1 MEAGSPVKVEEDLM
15 DRIFAAL
22 TILVA
27 LQAPAFGQPDPAPA
41 GSQTDS
47 RAAALVSA
55 PELFSD
61 GPIAELEALV
71 AEALSRAPALAAKR
85 AEIEARR
92 EMETPAG
99 ALPDPMVEAT
109 LQNVGFEP
117 SVGSEEMS
125 MLGVQARQGLPYP
138 GKRAAAR
145 EVARAE
151 TEQWRADLAALE
163 RQVAAEVRS
172 LYARIWALDREREA
186 LAAAEELVQ
195 LLEEIAH
202 SRYSAGKGDQEGVL
216 KIQVQKLLVAES
228 VGDLVKERRTLVAEI
243 NRWRDRPGDTP
254 FADIRLLPKA
264 RPIASDAER
273 LALAGSAEVRRAV
286 AGVTAAE
293 RRVELAR
300 LELQPNFSANAG
312 LASRGGYDPVVSLGF
327 GVELP
332 IWRRQKQLPM
342 LRAAEHALEAARRQQ
357 SDVEATVRA
366 EASSQL
372 AAWLNADE
380 QANLYRQGILPQTS
394 AALAAARGAYLTG
407 RGDFSTVIEDFNLW
421 LEVRVALAR
430 READRFVASVAFDRL
445 AGTGPL
451 LAGVKE

>member
-1 MEAGSPVKVEEDLM
+1 M
-15 DRIFAAL
+15 DRILPAL

-27 LQAPAFGQPDPAPA
+27 LQAPAFGQPEPAPA
-41 GSQTDS
+41 ETRNTS
-47 RAAALVSA
+47 RAIGIVSA

-61 GPIAELEALV
+61 GPVAELEALV
-71 AEALSRAPALAAKR
+71 AEVLSRAPALAAKR

-92 EMETPAG
+92 EREAPAG

-125 MLGVQARQGLPYP
+125 MVGVQARQGLPYP

-145 EVARAE
+145 DVALAE
-151 TEQWRADLAALE
+151 TERARADLFALE
-163 RQVAAEVRS
+163 RQVAAEIRS
-172 LYARIWALDREREA
+172 LYARVWALDREREA
-186 LAAAEELVQ
+186 LAAADELVQ

-202 SRYSAGKGDQEGVL
+202 SRYAAGEGDQEGVL
-216 KIQVQKLLVAES
+216 KIQVQELRIAES
-228 VGDLVKERRTLVAEI
+228 FGDLAKERRTLVAEL
-243 NRWRDRPGDTP
+243 NRWLDRPGDAP
-254 FADIRLLPKA
+254 LADTRLLPRA
-264 RPIASDAER
+264 RPIGADAER
-273 LALAGSAEVRRAV
+273 LALAGSAEVRRAQAAV
-286 AGVTAAE
+286 VAAE
-293 RRVELAR
+293 RRVAVAR
-300 LELQPNFSANAG
+300 LELKPNFSANAG
-312 LASRGGYDPVVSLGF
+312 LAARGGYDPVVSLGF

-342 LRAAEHALEAARRQQ
+342 LRAAEHELEAARRERA
-357 SDVEATVRA
+357 DVEAMVRA

-372 AAWLNADE
+372 AAWQNADE

-394 AALAAARGAYLTG
+394 AALAAARAAYLTG

-421 LEVRVALAR
+421 LEARVALAR
-430 READRFVASVAFDRL
+430 READRFIASVAFDRM
-445 AGTGPL
+445 AGTGSL

>member
-1 MEAGSPVKVEEDLM
+1 M
-15 DRIFAAL
+15 DRILPAL

-27 LQAPAFGQPDPAPA
+27 LQAPAFGQPEPSPEEIP
-41 GSQTDS
+41 TTS
-47 RAAALVSA
+47 RATGIVSA

-61 GPIAELEALV
+61 GPVAELDALV
-71 AEALSRAPALAAKR
+71 AEALSRAPALAVKR

-92 EMETPAG
+92 EMEAPAS

-125 MLGVQARQGLPYP
+125 MVGIQARQGLPYP

-145 EVARAE
+145 DVAVAE
-151 TEQWRADLAALE
+151 TERARADLFALE
-163 RQVAAEVRS
+163 RQVAAEIRS
-172 LYARIWALDREREA
+172 LYARVWALDREREA
-186 LAAAEELVQ
+186 LAAADELVQ

-202 SRYSAGKGDQEGVL
+202 SRYSAGEGDQEGVL
-216 KIQVQKLLVAES
+216 KIQVQELRIAES
-228 VGDLVKERRTLVAEI
+228 VGDLAKERRTLVAEL
-243 NRWRDRPGDTP
+243 NRWLDRPGGAPLADT
-254 FADIRLLPKA
+254 RLLPRA
-264 RPIASDAER
+264 WPIGADAER
-273 LALAGSAEVRRAV
+273 LALAGSAEVRRAQAAV
-286 AGVTAAE
+286 VAAE
-293 RRVELAR
+293 RRVAVAR
-300 LELQPNFSANAG
+300 LELKPNFSANAG
-312 LASRGGYDPVVSLGF
+312 LAARGGYDPVVLLGF

-342 LRAAEHALEAARRQQ
+342 LRAAEQELEAARREQA
-357 SDVEATVRA
+357 DVEALVRA

-372 AAWLNADE
+372 AAWQNADE

-394 AALAAARGAYLTG
+394 AALAAARAAYLTG

-421 LEVRVALAR
+421 LEARVALAR
-430 READRFVASVAFDRL
+430 READRFIASVAFDRM
-445 AGTGPL
+445 AGTGSL

>member
-1 MEAGSPVKVEEDLM
+1 MN
-15 DRIFAAL
+15 RIFPAL

-27 LQAPAFGQPDPAPA
+27 LQAPAFGQPEPVPAEARTTP
-41 GSQTDS
+41 
-47 RAAALVSA
+47 RATGLVSA

-61 GPIAELEALV
+61 GPVGELEALV

-92 EMETPAG
+92 EMEAPAG

-145 EVARAE
+145 DVARAE
-151 TEQWRADLAALE
+151 SERARADLAALE
-163 RQVAAEVRS
+163 RQIDAEVRS
-172 LYARIWALDREREA
+172 LYARVWSLDREREA
-186 LAAAEELVQ
+186 LAAAAELVQ

-202 SRYSAGKGDQEGVL
+202 SRYSAGEGDQEGVL
-216 KIQVQKLLVAES
+216 KIQVQELRVAES
-228 VGDLVKERRTLVAEI
+228 VGDLAKERRTLIAEL

-254 FADIRLLPKA
+254 FADTLLLPSS
-264 RPIASDAER
+264 RPIGSDAER
-273 LALAGSAEVRRAV
+273 LALAGSAEVRRAQAAV
-286 AGVTAAE
+286 VAAE

-300 LELQPNFSANAG
+300 LELKPNFSANAG
-312 LASRGGYDPVVSLGF
+312 LAARGGYDPVVSLGF

-342 LRAAEHALEAARRQQ
+342 LRAAEHELEAARREQA
-357 SDVEATVRA
+357 DVEAMVRG
-366 EASSQL
+366 EAASLL
-372 AAWLNADE
+372 AAWQNADE
-380 QANLYRQGILPQTS
+380 QANRYRQGILPQTS
-394 AALAAARGAYLTG
+394 AALAAARAAYLTG

-421 LEVRVALAR
+421 L
-430 READRFVASVAFDRL
+430 
-445 AGTGPL
+445 
-451 LAGVKE
+451 

>member
-1 MEAGSPVKVEEDLM
+1 M
-15 DRIFAAL
+15 DRILPAL

-27 LQAPAFGQPDPAPA
+27 LQAPAFGQSEPAPA
-41 GSQTDS
+41 ETPTTS
-47 RAAALVSA
+47 RATGIVSA

-61 GPIAELEALV
+61 GPVAELDVLV

-92 EMETPAG
+92 EMEAPAS

-125 MLGVQARQGLPYP
+125 MVGIQARQGLPYP

-145 EVARAE
+145 DVAVAE
-151 TEQWRADLAALE
+151 TERARADLFALE
-163 RQVAAEVRS
+163 RQVAAEIRS
-172 LYARIWALDREREA
+172 LYARAWALDREREA
-186 LAAAEELVQ
+186 LAAADELVQ

-202 SRYSAGKGDQEGVL
+202 SRYSAGEGDQEGVL
-216 KIQVQKLLVAES
+216 KIQVQELRIAES
-228 VGDLVKERRTLVAEI
+228 VGDLAKERRTLVAEL
-243 NRWRDRPGDTP
+243 NRWLDRPGDAP
-254 FADIRLLPKA
+254 LADTRLLPRA
-264 RPIASDAER
+264 WPIGADAER
-273 LALAGSAEVRRAV
+273 LALAGSAEVRRAQAAV
-286 AGVTAAE
+286 VAAE
-293 RRVELAR
+293 RRVAVAR
-300 LELQPNFSANAG
+300 LELKPNFSANAG
-312 LASRGGYDPVVSLGF
+312 LAARGGYDPVVLLGF

-342 LRAAEHALEAARRQQ
+342 LRAAEQELEAARREQA
-357 SDVEATVRA
+357 DVEAMVRA

-372 AAWLNADE
+372 AAWQNADE

-394 AALAAARGAYLTG
+394 AALAAARAAYLTG

-421 LEVRVALAR
+421 LEARVALAR
-430 READRFVASVAFDRL
+430 READRFIASVAFDRL
-445 AGTGPL
+445 AGTGSL